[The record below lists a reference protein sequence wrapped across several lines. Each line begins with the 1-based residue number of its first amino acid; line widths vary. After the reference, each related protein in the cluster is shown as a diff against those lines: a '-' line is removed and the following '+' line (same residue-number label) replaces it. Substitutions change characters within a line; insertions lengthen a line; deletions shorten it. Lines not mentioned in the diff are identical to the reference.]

1 MKKEYPQKGIKRM
14 FITEACLLDLSCLL
28 TSSKQALLLLSHVPN
43 PAGCSIAGKKKK
55 RGYIIYAPWNVVFAS
70 FKVHWKP
77 FHATEVRLVLVC
89 SSPGLLFFSVSDAGV
104 MLALFQLHNPSLT

>member
-1 MKKEYPQKGIKRM
+1 MRKEYPQKGIKRM

-55 RGYIIYAPWNVVFAS
+55 EGIS
-70 FKVHWKP
+70 FMHLEMWYLLPLKY
-77 FHATEVRLVLVC
+77 
-89 SSPGLLFFSVSDAGV
+89 PGNLFMLLRSG
-104 MLALFQLHNPSLT
+104 